1 MKQTC
6 SDQLTD
12 ELVTATER
20 TTTNQLERSAQLR
33 TRATQTAANIEPNH
47 MTSFFAMLVLIGA
60 RLFSVRNLFYR
71 MTGGA

>member
-12 ELVTATER
+12 ELVTATEK

-33 TRATQTAANIEPNH
+33 NPQACIDV
-47 MTSFFAMLVLIGA
+47 F
-60 RLFSVRNLFYR
+60 
-71 MTGGA
+71 